1 MPAYSEAI
9 VRLTGLI
16 GGLDGIFRASSTEA
30 PHEGAKM
37 LDSKEQVV
45 EVVEEEETEIVELSL
60 ADLQWIG
67 GGADVILKY

>member
-1 MPAYSEAI
+1 
-9 VRLTGLI
+9 
-16 GGLDGIFRASSTEA
+16 
-30 PHEGAKM
+30 M

-67 GGADVILKY
+67 GGAGVNTSY